1 MALQRRHFGVLRV
14 DEGRGGEAAAL
25 SGDLSSLTMAST
37 FKRKSEL

>member
-1 MALQRRHFGVLRV
+1 MRGG
-14 DEGRGGEAAAL
+14 EERGGEAAAL